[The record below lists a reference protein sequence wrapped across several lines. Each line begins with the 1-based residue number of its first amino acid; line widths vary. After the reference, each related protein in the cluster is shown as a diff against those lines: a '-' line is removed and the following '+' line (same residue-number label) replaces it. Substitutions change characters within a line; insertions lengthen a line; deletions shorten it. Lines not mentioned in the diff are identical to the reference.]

1 MRGEKDFL
9 TALKDK
15 ALLCDGAMGTMLRER
30 GADSEICLEYTN
42 ISQPDMVLT
51 LHKDYI
57 SAGAD
62 IIETNTFG
70 ANRFKLAVYGLEDR
84 VADINRQAAKL
95 ARQAAGDNIWVL
107 GAVGPI
113 GLPLIPVNEKDRGDI
128 YEAYREQIEALC
140 CEGVDAIIAE
150 TMGSTLEA
158 EMAIKAAKDAADIPV
173 ICQFS
178 LLPDGFDSSGESL
191 QSVAEF
197 LKHCN
202 ADVVGLNCG
211 SGPRDMVEFMKFI
224 AEYMDG
230 SKFLSIQPNAGFAYY
245 AQGRL
250 QYKAKADYF
259 ASYVKDYI
267 GLKVNIIGGCCGT
280 TPQHIAAMRSVLN
293 ENARLETSNTI
304 TVEPG
309 TITSE
314 VSRSELTQLGIART
328 GNILEKIERKFVV
341 TVEMDPPKGTD
352 IEKALEGARAL
363 KSCGVDAVNIAD
375 SPMAR
380 VRVSPIALAT
390 RIKQEVG
397 LDAILHFTCRDRNLI
412 GIQSELIGAAVLG
425 INNVLALT
433 GDPPSIGDH
442 PKATGVF
449 DITSEGL
456 VYILDALNRGR
467 DYMGNALEGSTNF
480 AIGVAF
486 NPNADDPGAELEKLA
501 KKIENGANFIQTQPI
516 YDMQTVEKMV
526 KNIAD
531 YNIPVLMGI
540 LPLRSYKHAEFLH
553 NEVPGITI
561 PLDIRQRMKNA
572 GDNALDEGVAIA
584 AELIKE
590 CRGMVSGVYIMPP
603 FGRYDMVEKIMAEI
617 AW

>member
-1 MRGEKDFL
+1 MSKGKDFL
-9 TALKDK
+9 TALKNK
-15 ALLCDGAMGTMLRER
+15 TLLCDGAMGTMLRER
-30 GADSEICLEYTN
+30 GADSEACLEYVN

-70 ANRFKLAVYGLEDR
+70 ANRFKLAAYGLEDK
-84 VADINRQAAKL
+84 VADINRQAVKL
-95 ARQAAGDNIWVL
+95 AKQAAGDNIWIL
-107 GAVGPI
+107 GSVGPI
-113 GLPLIPVNEKDRGDI
+113 GIPMVPVSEINCGDI

-140 CEGVDAIIAE
+140 GEGVDAIIAE

-158 EMAIKAAKDAADIPV
+158 EMAIKAAKDVADIPV

-202 ADVVGLNCG
+202 ADIVGLNCG

-224 AEYMDG
+224 AEYIDG
-230 SKFLSIQPNAGFAYY
+230 TKFLSIQPNAGFAYY

-267 GLKVNIIGGCCGT
+267 KLKVNIIGGCCGT
-280 TPQHIAAMRSVLN
+280 TPQHIAAMRRVLD
-293 ENARLETSNTI
+293 ENARLEAANVAAEHDGTI
-304 TVEPG
+304 TVE
-309 TITSE
+309 TNRQES
-314 VSRSELTQLGIART
+314 TQAGIVKA
-328 GNILEKIERKFVV
+328 GNILEKIEQKFVV

-352 IEKALEGARAL
+352 IEKELAAARAL

-380 VRVSPIALAT
+380 VRVSPIALAA

-456 VYILDALNRGR
+456 VYILDSLNRGR
-467 DYMGNALEGSTNF
+467 DYMGNILEGSTNF

-486 NPNADDPGAELEKLA
+486 NPNADDLGAELEKLD
-501 KKIENGANFIQTQPI
+501 KKIENGANFIQTQPV
-516 YDMQTVEKMV
+516 YDIQTVEKMV
-526 KNIAD
+526 KNIAG
-531 YNIPVLMGI
+531 YNIPVLMGV

-561 PLDIRQRMKNA
+561 PPDIRRRMKDA
-572 GDNALDEGVAIA
+572 GDKALDEGVAIA
-584 AELIKE
+584 AELIKQ
-590 CRGMVSGVYIMPP
+590 CRGMVSGVYMMPP
-603 FGRYDMVEKIMAEI
+603 FGRYDMVERIMAEI
-617 AW
+617 A